1 MFYYRLWKV
10 RGLYDSIRNRC
21 LELPLETNLSVDEQ
35 IIPFKGQ
42 INIKQYVK
50 NKPKKWGVKIYVMAG
65 RSGLMYDFI
74 IYQGSTTPLNP
85 VYVKYGSS
93 AAVVIQLS
101 ERITEKNHGLFFDNF
116 FSTYNLFQ
124 YLDSRCIYAI
134 GTIRANR
141 FANPRLPSDKE
152 MKKKGRGSSAISISK
167 DGIVITKWY
176 DNKSVLVASNF
187 MGIGEQDSCRRWNKT
202 TKEYVQVDRPEAIKI
217 YNSNMGGVDKLDFLL
232 SLYRSYVRSKKWTV
246 RMITHAIDL
255 ALINSWIEYRNN
267 AILLGM
273 KKKQTLD
280 LLAFRQEVAGNLI
293 CRRHTPKRGRPSN
306 STESPG
312 PSKKKRTEV
321 RPLQDLRYDGYQ
333 HLPHYDEKKEASRC
347 KNEGCKNRTHIL
359 CAKCNIHLC
368 ILKGRNCFSTF
379 HSK

>member
-273 KKKQTLD
+273 KKK
-280 LLAFRQEVAGNLI
+280 ANPRFVSFSSRSGGKSNL
-293 CRRHTPKRGRPSN
+293 PKTYP
-306 STESPG
+306 
-312 PSKKKRTEV
+312 
-321 RPLQDLRYDGYQ
+321 
-333 HLPHYDEKKEASRC
+333 
-347 KNEGCKNRTHIL
+347 
-359 CAKCNIHLC
+359 
-368 ILKGRNCFSTF
+368 
-379 HSK
+379 